1 MPTDPT
7 LLAFSLTA
15 GAVAFVNPCGIA
27 VLPAY
32 VSYFIGSAQ
41 HVGGS
46 WTSALARGA
55 LLGLISTIGF
65 MLVFGTAG
73 IAISALG
80 SWLLRYVPWMAA
92 AVGFAIVGLGV
103 LLLLGRSPSI
113 GVRVD
118 LAAHISSRGP
128 RSFLL
133 FGIAYAVASLSCTSP
148 IFIYVTLQAASLG
161 SLEGAVATVASYVI
175 GMGAMMTLFST
186 LLVTGSQ
193 KLLQYTYN
201 AMPVI
206 KRVAGLIVIAAGLYI
221 VYFQLVLG
229 GMI

>member
-7 LLAFSLTA
+7 LLVFSLTA
-15 GAVAFVNPCGIA
+15 GAVAFINPCGIA

-41 HVGGS
+41 QVGGS
-46 WTSALARGA
+46 WTRALIKGV
-55 LLGLISTIGF
+55 LLGLISTTGF
-65 MLVFGTAG
+65 MLVFGAAG
-73 IAISALG
+73 IAISAIG
-80 SWLLRYVPWMAA
+80 AWMLRYVPWMAA
-92 AVGFAIVGLGV
+92 AVGLAIVGLGA
-103 LLLLGRSPSI
+103 LLLLGRAPTI
-113 GVRVD
+113 GVKVD
-118 LAAHISSRGP
+118 LASRISSKGP

-186 LLVTGSQ
+186 LLVMGSR
-193 KLLQYTYN
+193 KLLQHTYN

-206 KRVAGLIVIAAGLYI
+206 KRIAGLIVMAAGLYI
-221 VYFQLVLG
+221 MYFQLVLG
-229 GMI
+229 GVI